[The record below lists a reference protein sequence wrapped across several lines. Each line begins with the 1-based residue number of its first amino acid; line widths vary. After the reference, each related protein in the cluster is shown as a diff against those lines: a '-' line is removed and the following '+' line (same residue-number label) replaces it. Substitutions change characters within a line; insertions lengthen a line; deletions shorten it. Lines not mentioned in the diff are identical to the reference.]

1 MAEMAQYTVQGPD
14 GQQHII
20 QGPAGASDDEVIQQA
35 KALFEPSKL
44 ESFARGI
51 ENNVPLANQAIAA
64 GSAALGP
71 ESYSQNLAE
80 QNKAI
85 SGAKSA
91 NPVSYG
97 AGATVGTLA
106 PLAIP
111 GVGEAMEAAP
121 IATNAGLGALNAIGN
136 TNIAQQPEE
145 AAKQALEGAGIGGAV
160 GAVLPTGTKTAQD
173 LESYANKKGVQ
184 ALNLKPGSLG
194 IPEDEL
200 EDLGSFAH
208 ELGIVEGTT
217 PERAAKAKDLLQQV
231 GAQIGD
237 IGGGAKTLQDATPFT
252 DELSKHFQESADIYG
267 PEANPEATIYRQG
280 IANLQQPNLTFDR
293 LQQLKSAYGSRAFD
307 NFGDVKNEAAANV
320 YRQIK
325 DAMKS
330 IVDTSPEEYQ
340 DVMNQYGKLLDI
352 SGGLNSQLAKEQAS
366 GVQAKGFGMV
376 GKLAGMIEGNNPIVN
391 AGTAGA
397 LAATGHPFM
406 GLGAL
411 TPIMSNPGALAAG
424 ARTAAEKVGTIASG
438 AALISNNA
446 VTSYLLN
453 TLNTDPQKLGR
464 YAQPLINAAKTGG
477 TQGLAAQHYILSS
490 NYPDYNSMML
500 QQENDNDSQ
509 R

>member
-1 MAEMAQYTVQGPD
+1 
-14 GQQHII
+14 
-20 QGPAGASDDEVIQQA
+20 
-35 KALFEPSKL
+35 
-44 ESFARGI
+44 
-51 ENNVPLANQAIAA
+51 LANQAIAA

-91 NPVSYG
+91 NPVSYW

-145 AAKQALEGAGIGGAV
+145 AAKQALDGAGIGGAV
-160 GAVLPTGTKTAQD
+160 GAVLPTGQGTAQE

-184 ALNLKPGSLG
+184 ALNLKPGMLG

-200 EDLGSFAH
+200 EELGAKAH
-208 ELGIVEGTT
+208 ELGLVEGDTA
-217 PERAAKAKDLLQQV
+217 PRAAKAQDLLQQV
-231 GAQIGD
+231 GAQIQD
-237 IGGGAKTLQDATPFT
+237 IGGGSQPLQDPSSFVDA
-252 DELSKHFQESADIYG
+252 LHNHLQESSEIYG
-267 PEANPEATIYRQG
+267 AEANPEATMYRQG
-280 IANLQQPNLTFDR
+280 IANLQQPNLTFDK
-293 LQQLKSAYGSRAFD
+293 LQQLKSAYGQRAFD
-307 NFGDVKNEAAANV
+307 QFGNVRNDAAANV
-320 YRQIK
+320 YGQIK

-330 IVDTSPEEYQ
+330 IIDSSPEQYQ
-340 DVMNQYGKLLDI
+340 ELMNQYSDLKDI
-352 SGGLNSQLAKEQAS
+352 SSGLNAQLAKEQAS

-411 TPIMSNPGALAAG
+411 TPIMSNPGALSAG

-438 AALISNNA
+438 AALTSNNA

-453 TLNTDPQKLGR
+453 TLNTNPQKLGR